1 MKKLVLFAAVLV
13 AVSFASC
20 GGNKAANEA
29 AKEEAVAATSCDN
42 VKACACDSCTCD
54 SCACAPACCDSAK
67 ACNDSLKACC
77 KADSAKCCENK

>member
-29 AKEEAVAATSCDN
+29 ATEEPVAAASCDT
-42 VKACACDSCTCD
+42 VKACACDSCACD
-54 SCACAPACCDSAK
+54 TCACAPACCDSLA
-67 ACNDSLKACC
+67 ADTAKACC
-77 KADSAKCCENK
+77 KADSAKCCDKK